1 MAHQQVQWCIW
12 NLPSLF
18 FLSSGWSPRGPP
30 ANCCASAAQKQR
42 ECVIYASYVIP
53 SCYQDVFGLPPKCSA
68 SATTVNDMDQPKPP
82 APLPS
87 LREALEASGARPN
100 SRLSVLSRYVL
111 DHQDELYVLK
121 SVDGYS
127 WRDIVAVLAQQPEL
141 AGISDP
147 PLTVAAAKLAW
158 SRMMARKGRNAT
170 TSSRAPPTSPFSPE
184 PVPSPSPA
192 FPPRL
197 STERQSG
204 EISSQNRDRSA
215 VEAVMPAF
223 DIQPARPRSA
233 PFAPNPSQN
242 ATQSIP
248 SLLEA
253 DEVERRIADL
263 AVRQGGVKTPPP
275 EVL

>member
-1 MAHQQVQWCIW
+1 M
-12 NLPSLF
+12 
-18 FLSSGWSPRGPP
+18 P
-30 ANCCASAAQKQR
+30 ASCCVSAIQGQR
-42 ECVIYASYVIP
+42 ERAIYVFYVIP
-53 SCYQDVFGLPPKCSA
+53 SCYHGVSGLLFKCSV
-68 SATTVNDMDQPKPP
+68 SATTVNNMDQPEPP

-121 SVDGYS
+121 VVERYS
-127 WRDIVAVLAQQPEL
+127 WCDIVAVLAQRPEL
-141 AGISDP
+141 AGISGP
-147 PLTVAAAKLAW
+147 PLTVAATKLAW

-170 TSSRAPPTSPFSPE
+170 IFSRAPPTSPSSPE
-184 PVPSPSPA
+184 PAPSPPPA
-192 FPPRL
+192 FPSRL

-204 EISSQNRDRSA
+204 EISSQNSDGSA
-215 VEAVMPAF
+215 AEAFMPAL

-248 SLLEA
+248 SLLES

-275 EVL
+275 KVL